1 MKLLVELFF
10 EEQGQLKRIELD
22 WFEGMLV
29 QDVLKLANMPTLE
42 GKTVGIFSKQVSL
55 DTMVQ
60 PGDRVEVYSDL
71 LIDPK
76 EARRH
81 RAKPK
86 QKKN

>member
-1 MKLLVELFF
+1 MMLSVELFF
-10 EEQGQLKRIELD
+10 EDHGELKRLELD

-29 QDVLKLANMPTLE
+29 QDVLKLANMPSLDQKAI
-42 GKTVGIFSKQVSL
+42 GVFSKQVAL
-55 DTMVQ
+55 DKTVQ
-60 PGDRVEVYSDL
+60 PGDRIEVYSDL

-86 QKKN
+86 KNKK